1 MQRSHAPKT
10 FATTHWS
17 LVLSARNL
25 ESPESKQAIATL
37 CEAYW
42 YPLYAYLR
50 RHGHDSGEAAD
61 LTQGFFAR
69 MLEKKTFER
78 IAPNAGK
85 FRSFLITALKHFVA
99 NERDR
104 ARAKKRGGGQE
115 VFSLDFHS
123 AESQYALEPVDEHSP
138 DKMFDRIWAHTVL
151 NHTMERLEAES
162 KAKEKQKLFDQLK
175 VYLSA
180 EASTVPC
187 REIAA
192 KMDMTEGAIRV
203 AVHRL
208 RKRCRELLRAEIAQA
223 VASDDQIDDEIRG
236 LFAALG
242 Q

>member
-1 MQRSHAPKT
+1 MPRSHVPQT
-10 FATTHWS
+10 FATTRWS
-17 LVLSARNL
+17 LILSAKTP
-25 ESPESKQAIATL
+25 ESPESRQAMATL

-61 LTQGFFAR
+61 LTQGFFTR
-69 MLEKKTFER
+69 MLEKNTIER
-78 IAPNAGK
+78 ITPDTGR

-104 ARAKKRGGGQE
+104 ARAQKRGGGQQ
-115 VFSLDFHS
+115 VLSLDFHS
-123 AESQYALEPVDEHSP
+123 AESQYALEPVDERSP
-138 DKMFDRIWAHTVL
+138 DRMFERIWAHTVL

-162 KAKEKQKLFDQLK
+162 RAKGKQKLFEHLK
-175 VYLSA
+175 VYVSA

-187 REIAA
+187 REIAG

-208 RKRCRELLRAEIAQA
+208 RKRCRALLRAEIAQT
-223 VASDDQIDDEIRG
+223 VTSDGEIDDEIRG